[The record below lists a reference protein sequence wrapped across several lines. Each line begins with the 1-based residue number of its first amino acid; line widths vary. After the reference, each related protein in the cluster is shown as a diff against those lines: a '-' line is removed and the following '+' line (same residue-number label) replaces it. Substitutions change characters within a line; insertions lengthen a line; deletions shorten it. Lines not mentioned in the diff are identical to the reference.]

1 VRISQPDTSPNK
13 VYYHEGH
20 LKWSYRK
27 PTRKEVCTDGKEVL
41 VVDHDLEQV
50 SAYRIEKGFDLVHIM
65 QRAEPYKPGI
75 YVTTYNGRQYT
86 IALDKTGKLQSV
98 AYYDDLDNKVQILF
112 SKMHY
117 GKVYLPKGQMQC
129 MRVKTYKDRF
139 INTEIDNREKQKRI
153 GELEYELQRYQMDNA
168 QQAQLLKQFDE
179 TKERLS
185 ETHEVLLKTQKEL
198 AWTQSSLAQTEGKL
212 EQTQQMY
219 TSLQDEHTV
228 LKEHLDAL
236 QDENNKLRVNNA
248 RLLMKLETGERLS
261 AHMEQRRRTG
271 LSGEDESGD

>member
-1 VRISQPDTSPNK
+1 MKKMLFLAVFLSVWLTGGITLPEHFKATFSQIVTNPQKRVIHYSGE
-13 VYYHEGH
+13 VLFSHEGH

-129 MRVKTYKDRF
+129 NYPADYDVIR
-139 INTEIDNREKQKRI
+139 
-153 GELEYELQRYQMDNA
+153 G
-168 QQAQLLKQFDE
+168 
-179 TKERLS
+179 
-185 ETHEVLLKTQKEL
+185 
-198 AWTQSSLAQTEGKL
+198 
-212 EQTQQMY
+212 
-219 TSLQDEHTV
+219 
-228 LKEHLDAL
+228 
-236 QDENNKLRVNNA
+236 
-248 RLLMKLETGERLS
+248 
-261 AHMEQRRRTG
+261 
-271 LSGEDESGD
+271 